1 MRRPLSGLPKE
12 VGALVVVAFMVA
24 LGYGVV
30 APAIPLFAR
39 EFGVSKTAASA
50 VISAFALM
58 RLVTAPF
65 AGRLVNAVGERLMLG
80 TGILVVAV
88 SSLVAGFAQDYW
100 QLLVLRG
107 VGGAGSVMFSVSAA
121 SILIRVTPSH
131 LRGRAQG
138 AWAGAFLVGLIAGP
152 AVGTVAT
159 WSLRAPFFLYAGTLV
174 VAGMLAFSTLR
185 TAGFDAAGVV
195 APAAGPDPAVARD
208 AAPVAE
214 GDLGGGPP
222 PPSAPGREA
231 PVLLGTALRNR
242 AYLGALGATFAGAW
256 AVVGTRTAIVPQF
269 VTDRLGLDTHWVYIA
284 FVVVSLVSGAM
295 LLPFARTADSRG
307 RRPVIVLGLAA
318 GVAAFVLLPA
328 ARNVTGLLL
337 AMLLLGVAGAADSVA
352 PGAVLG
358 DVVGKRG
365 GTVVAF
371 YQMSRD
377 LGTVLGPVAAGWLA
391 DRYGYEATMLVSA
404 AILLL
409 AVPGVLA
416 APETLVRAPAPPPVP
431 AARD

>member
-1 MRRPLSGLPKE
+1 MMDRVRAPSGLRELPAE
-12 VGALVVVAFMVA
+12 VRALVAVAFMVA

-65 AGRLVNAVGERLMLG
+65 AGRLVNAVGERWMLG
-80 TGILVVAV
+80 AGIFVVAA

-159 WSLRAPFFLYAGTLV
+159 WSLRAPFFLYAVTLV
-174 VAGMLAFSTLR
+174 VAGGLAFWTLR
-185 TAGFDAAGVV
+185 RRAADELGEPGAS
-195 APAAGPDPAVARD
+195 APA
-208 AAPVAE
+208 
-214 GDLGGGPP
+214 GGAL
-222 PPSAPGREA
+222 SRSGREA
-231 PVLLGTALRNR
+231 PIRLGTALRNR
-242 AYLGALGATFAGAW
+242 AYLGALAATFAGAW

-284 FVVVSLVSGAM
+284 FVVVSLVSGAV
-295 LLPFARTADSRG
+295 LLPFGRLADTRG
-307 RRPVIVLGLAA
+307 RRPVIVVGLMT
-318 GVAAFVLLPA
+318 GVVAFVLLPA
-328 ARNVTGLLL
+328 AQNVAGLLV
-337 AMLLLGVAGAADSVA
+337 AMVLLGVAGAADSVA

-358 DVVGKRG
+358 DVVGRRG

-377 LGTVLGPVAAGWLA
+377 LGTVLGPVVAGWLA
-391 DRYGYEATMLVSA
+391 DRYGYEVTMLVSA
-404 AILLL
+404 GIVL
-409 AVPGVLA
+409 AALPGVVR
-416 APETLVRAPAPPPVP
+416 APETLVREPAEPEPAPL
-431 AARD
+431 R